1 MHGRLV
7 DLPAVTNKSKIL
19 KVILT
24 KEELSD
30 NVDFNA
36 IAHMTGGFSGSD
48 LKVCIF
54 QNLRV
59 NDSYRL
65 VRELVKNDKVCLVHM
80 LQIIRNALISIELGV
95 CENA

>member
-1 MHGRLV
+1 MV
-7 DLPAVTNKSKIL
+7 DLPDVTNRSKIL

-30 NVDFNA
+30 DVDFNA
-36 IAHMTGGFSGSD
+36 IAHMTGGFSGCD

-54 QNLRV
+54 QNLCV
-59 NDSYRL
+59 TAAYHP

-80 LQIIRNALISIELGV
+80 LQIIRNA
-95 CENA
+95 